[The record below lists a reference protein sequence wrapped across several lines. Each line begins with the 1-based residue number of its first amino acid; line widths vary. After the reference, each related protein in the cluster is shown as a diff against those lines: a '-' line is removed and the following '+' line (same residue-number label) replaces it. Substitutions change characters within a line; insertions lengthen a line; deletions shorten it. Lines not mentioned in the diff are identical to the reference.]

1 MKALYK
7 CSPFTIFTIYI
18 KASGEM
24 DSDGVWR
31 FATLYFI
38 IVCTYMSS
46 NILKVQIKLAKCMF
60 SSAYSETL

>member
-1 MKALYK
+1 M
-7 CSPFTIFTIYI
+7 
-18 KASGEM
+18 E
-24 DSDGVWR
+24 VWR

-60 SSAYSETL
+60 SSAYSET